1 VIQLIHGERMDSR
14 KERKVALGFLLVGAG
29 YLAYNTRYPLDSW
42 NNPGPG
48 VFPLIVG
55 VTFLLL
61 SAWQLRSTFR
71 IPQNGLE
78 SQEKQREH
86 ARVKAFVRGHAEARP
101 FLLILVFSLYILLI
115 KGIGFFP
122 SNFLFVVATSRL
134 LGARDWV
141 RPIGLAGGIDLFCYL
156 LFEVW
161 LKLSL
166 PKGMFL

>member
-1 VIQLIHGERMDSR
+1 MEPR
-14 KERKVALGFLLVGAG
+14 KERTIAIVLLVVGGG
-29 YLAYNTRYPLDSW
+29 YLAYSTRYPLDTW

-61 SAWQLRSTFR
+61 SAWQLGLTFR
-71 IPQNGLE
+71 SRRTRFEGY
-78 SQEKQREH
+78 EKEREG
-86 ARVKAFVRGHAEARP
+86 AEVLVRGQAETRP
-101 FLLILVFSLYILLI
+101 FLLILVFTIYLLLI

-134 LGARDWV
+134 LGAKDWV
-141 RPIGLAGGIDLFCYL
+141 RPAGLAGGIDLFCYL

-166 PKGMFL
+166 PKGLFL